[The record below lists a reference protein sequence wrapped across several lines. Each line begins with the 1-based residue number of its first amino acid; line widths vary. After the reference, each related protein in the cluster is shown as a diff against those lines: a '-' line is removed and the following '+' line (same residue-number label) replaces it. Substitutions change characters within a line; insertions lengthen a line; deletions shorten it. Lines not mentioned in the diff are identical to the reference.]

1 MKDKYI
7 EFNIKF
13 RSSIDSETLRECI
26 EDNLGVEILEI
37 DEVENV

>member
-1 MKDKYI
+1 MEVK

-13 RSSIDSETLRECI
+13 RTNIDSEELRECI

-37 DEVENV
+37 EEVEE